1 MFKYIFLIFIFIFT
15 NFNVYS
21 KSSDEN
27 LINIRVTPSRIDKG
41 IIGANTKIIT
51 QKDINKKSQ
60 QAFEFLIKI

>member
-41 IIGANTKIIT
+41 IIGANTTIVLNILFKLIIHT
-51 QKDINKKSQ
+51 IS
-60 QAFEFLIKI
+60 